1 MRICDVN
8 SLYSPV
14 GGGIRVYHDRKL
26 DYFAEHPRHT
36 AALVIPGRDDSLTFR
51 GSTRVY
57 SVRSI
62 PLFKS
67 GYRMI
72 VDSGSLNSAFLDFR
86 PDIIE
91 IGSPYLLPALVGRAL
106 GASPVPTVGFYHS
119 DFPDSYVGPYAR
131 KVFPLKFA
139 ERLRRIAGNHVSRHY
154 SRMTAVFAASECMLE
169 KLYEAGV
176 RRLFHVPLG
185 VDTDRFSP
193 AAGSSRFRREVGA
206 SAGCRIVLY
215 LARLHWEKGLDLL
228 MEAYPFFRDPGR
240 IKLVIGGRGPHE
252 DMVSDFIEEY
262 PEVYQLPFLSGRDAV
277 AEAMASADVFLAL
290 GRYETFGLAGL
301 EAIASGTV
309 PVFPDVSASGE
320 MAASLNLLPP
330 FESGNPE
337 SLASSIVQAAGI
349 SNSETTEYLRE
360 YAVARHTWEDVFR
373 KMEGFYEK
381 IKDAFEERNIERLVP
396 PGKWWEQT

>member
-8 SLYSPV
+8 SLYSSV

-26 DYFAEHPRHT
+26 DYFSEHSRHT
-36 AALVIPGRDDSLTFR
+36 AALVIPGKDDRLTLRD
-51 GSTRVY
+51 GTRIY

-72 VDSGSLNSAFLDFR
+72 VDSGGLNSALLDFR

-91 IGSPYLLPALVGRAL
+91 IGSPYLLPALVGRAM

-119 DFPDSYVGPYAR
+119 DFPDSYIGPYAG
-131 KVFPLKFA
+131 KVFPSRFA
-139 ERLRRIAGNHVSRHY
+139 ERLRRIAVNHVSRYY
-154 SRMTAVFAASECMLE
+154 SRMTGVFAASECMLE
-169 KLYEAGV
+169 KLYETGV
-176 RRLFHVPLG
+176 RRLFHTPLG

-193 AAGSSRFRREVGA
+193 AAFSSGFRREVGA

-228 MEAYPFFRDPGR
+228 MEAYPLFRDPRR

-252 DMVSDFIEEY
+252 GIVNNFIEEY
-262 PEVYQLPFLSGRDAV
+262 PEVYRLPFQSGRDEV
-277 AEAMASADVFLAL
+277 AEAMASSDVFLAL

-301 EAIASGTV
+301 ESIASGTV

-320 MAASLNLLPP
+320 MAASLDLLPP
-330 FESGNPE
+330 FELGNPE
-337 SLASSIVQAAGI
+337 SLACSISRAAEI
-349 SNSETTEYLRE
+349 SNEETTEYLRK
-360 YAVARHTWEDVFR
+360 YAVARHNWGDVFR
-373 KMEGFYEK
+373 KMEGFYER
-381 IKDAFEERNIERLVP
+381 ITEAFEENDLESLVP
-396 PGKWWEQT
+396 HGRWWK

>member
-8 SLYSPV
+8 SLYSST
-14 GGGIRVYHDRKL
+14 GGGIRVYHNRKL
-26 DYFAEHPRHT
+26 EYFSDHQRHT
-36 AALVIPGRDDSLTFR
+36 AALVIPGKTDSLTLR
-51 GSTRVY
+51 GSARIY
-57 SVRSI
+57 SIRSI

-72 VDSGSLNSAFLDFR
+72 VDSGGLNSVFLDYR

-91 IGSPYLLPALVGRAL
+91 IGSPYLLPALSVRAM

-119 DFPDSYVGPYAR
+119 DFPDCYIGPYAG
-131 KVFPLKFA
+131 KIFPAKIA
-139 ERLRRIAGNHVSRHY
+139 ERLRQIARNHVSRNY

-176 RRLFHVPLG
+176 RRLFHTPLG

-193 AAGSSRFRREVGA
+193 SAFSSRFRREVGA
-206 SAGCRIVLY
+206 SDRSILVLY

-252 DMVSDFIEEY
+252 GIVNDFIEEY
-262 PEVYQLPFLSGRDAV
+262 PEVHRLPYLNSRDAV
-277 AEAMASADVFLAL
+277 AEAVASADVFLAL

-309 PVFPDVSASGE
+309 PVFPDASASGE

-330 FESGNPE
+330 FETGNPE
-337 SLASSIVQAAGI
+337 SLAGSVSSAAGI
-349 SNSETTEYLRE
+349 SGTETSEYLRK
-360 YAVARHTWEDVFR
+360 YAVTRHSWTDVFR
-373 KMEGFYEK
+373 KMEDFYER
-381 IKDAFEERNIERLVP
+381 IKEAFDEKDVERLIP
-396 PGKWWEQT
+396 QDRWWE